1 MVRKSAPLQRALS
14 LMKEALNVLDANG
27 DGDTAMACHLQLAID
42 VAKSSALSRASRKG
56 DVQSR

>member
-1 MVRKSAPLQRALS
+1 
-14 LMKEALNVLDANG
+14 MKEALNVLDANG